1 MPSPDPRRF
10 DAETDLLVIGA
21 GAAGMTAALVGAL
34 EGLHIILCEKSD
46 LVGGTTATSA
56 GTVWIP
62 GSRQSEAAGL
72 TDSIDAAK
80 AYLAA
85 MLGKD
90 ADDERLGAFLTT
102 GPIVLDYLERRTSL
116 NFVPPP
122 LHPDYRD
129 LPGAALRGR
138 ALCTAPFDGRK
149 LGADFDRLR
158 PPRPE
163 FTVLGGMMVG
173 KNDIAPLL
181 HPFRSWSNFAHAT
194 SLLAR
199 QAFDRLRFK
208 RGTRLIMGNALAAR
222 LLHDLKRLAVDIR
235 YRTALKELVKEG
247 GEVTG
252 AILDSP
258 NGECA
263 IRARKGVVLA
273 TGGIGWSEALRERLF
288 PQHAGKI
295 SLLPPSNTGD
305 GILAGERASGVIEQQ
320 LESPAL
326 WMPSSMMTESNG
338 RLSVF
343 PHILLDRAK
352 PGLLAVDK
360 SGQRF
365 VNEANSYH
373 DFVNAMLRS
382 NRPSPSV
389 PAYLICDR
397 SFISDYG
404 LGLIHPG
411 TRHLD
416 RFIRA
421 GYLFE
426 GDTIEKLAAKTGID
440 GDALARTV
448 ARYNG
453 YAETGIDQEFGRG
466 ASALNRFNGDP
477 GNKPNP
483 CLRPVGPGPYFAVA
497 VWPTDLAGSAGLRTD
512 PDGRVL
518 ASDGIALKG
527 LYAAGADAA
536 SIFRGT
542 YPGPGT
548 MIGPAIVFGWRAAMD
563 ASGRLDHYLQGI
575 ARTEPPTLDADMLES
590 GQPRGRLC

>member
-1 MPSPDPRRF
+1 MLPPDRSF
-10 DAETDLLVIGA
+10 DLETDLLVIGA

-34 EGLHIILCEKSD
+34 EGLQVMLCEKSD
-46 LVGGTTATSA
+46 VVGGTTATSA

-62 GSRQSEAAGL
+62 GSRQSEAAGIP
-72 TDSIDAAK
+72 DSIEAAK
-80 AYLAA
+80 TYLAA

-90 ADDERLGAFLTT
+90 GGDERLDAYLAT
-102 GPIVLDYLERRTSL
+102 GPAVLDDLEKRSSVS
-116 NFVPPP
+116 FVPPP

-138 ALCTAPFDGRK
+138 ALGTAPFDGRK
-149 LGADFDRLR
+149 LGADFDRVR
-158 PPRPE
+158 PPRGE

-181 HPFRSWSNFAHAT
+181 HPFRSRANFVHAIR
-194 SLLAR
+194 LLAR
-199 QAFDRLRFK
+199 QAFDRLRYR
-208 RGTRLIMGNALAAR
+208 RGTRLIMGNALVAR
-222 LLHDLKRLAVDIR
+222 LLHDLKRQAVDIR
-235 YRTALKELVKEG
+235 YQTGLKELVKEG
-247 GEVTG
+247 SEIIG
-252 AILDSP
+252 AILISP
-258 NGECA
+258 EGERA

-288 PQHAGKI
+288 PEQARRT
-295 SLLPPSNTGD
+295 SLSPTSNTGD

-326 WMPSSMMTESNG
+326 WMPSSMMAQSNG
-338 RLSVF
+338 ELSVF

-352 PGLLAVDK
+352 PGLLAVDRT
-360 SGQRF
+360 GRRF

-373 DFVNAMLRS
+373 DFVDAMLRS
-382 NRPSPSV
+382 NRPAASV
-389 PAYLICDR
+389 PAHLVCDR

-411 TRHLD
+411 TRKLD
-416 RFIRA
+416 RFLKA
-421 GYLFE
+421 GYLHE
-426 GDTIEKLAAKTGID
+426 GGTVENLAAKIGVD

-448 ARYNG
+448 ERYNR
-453 YAETGIDQEFGRG
+453 YAETGIDEEFGRG
-466 ASALNRFNGDP
+466 TSPLNRFNGDP
-477 GNKPNP
+477 DNKPNP
-483 CLRPVGPGPYFAVA
+483 CLRRIGPGPYFAVA

-512 PDGRVL
+512 SNGRVL
-518 ASDGIALKG
+518 ASGGAPLKG
-527 LYAAGADAA
+527 LYAVGTDAA

-563 ASGRLDHYLQGI
+563 AAGRLDNALKN
-575 ARTEPPTLDADMLES
+575 RAD
-590 GQPRGRLC
+590 